1 MEHGARRCR
10 CSIKCNRC
18 GRYYTGSHRCTSS
31 NCITQPIKTD
41 AEKAIEFMEA
51 YVLAR
56 ARAKSGNMD
65 IYNVLHNAK
74 EAYLAI
80 HKRNLDEIRKEM
92 SK

>member
-1 MEHGARRCR
+1 MMEHGARRCR
-10 CSIKCNRC
+10 RC
-18 GRYYTGSHRCTSS
+18 GSYHC
-31 NCITQPIKTD
+31 NAQPIKTD

-56 ARAKSGNMD
+56 ARAKSGNMN

-80 HKRNLDEIRKEM
+80 HKRNLDEIRKER